1 MKHLLSASLL
11 LVAFA
16 TAPALA
22 EEPTEVEKLRATVE
36 QLQQTVEDLQRR
48 ITELEKQKPE
58 QKTPAEPAPA
68 ATAERGLVPDYNT
81 VADQQPAAP
90 RADNVPLDPELKG
103 FVPIPGTVSM
113 FRLGGSARVD
123 AIHDAGDSGNP
134 SWFNPA
140 SMPVEGQ
147 PGAEGGD
154 RSALH
159 GKGTRMS
166 LELRRNLGSSDKLR
180 IFYEND
186 FFGDSSSSTM
196 TYRLR
201 HLYGQAAN
209 FLVGQTYSGFE
220 NIDSWPDVVDNLGP
234 NAIVNRR
241 QAQIRYTHPISRGRY
256 ARQSVYFG
264 AEMPSTEI
272 DADSEAFPA
281 GTRTVNRMPDFVA
294 GYRLE
299 RKSAHLQLAALGR
312 SLTVE
317 QADGQRDSVAG
328 WGLNLSGAINL
339 FDGDRISYQVVY
351 GEGVARYLNDTN
363 GRDLDAGIGAAGDL
377 EAIPIFAPVIGYGH
391 KWSEEWR
398 STLTYALVR
407 VDAPAS
413 SGPDVIDDTRYASVN
428 LIFQPTKAFR
438 LGLEYLHGEKETA
451 DGSRGSADRID
462 FVVKY
467 DLVK

>member
-1 MKHLLSASLL
+1 MKRLIPASLL
-11 LVAFA
+11 LIVIA
-16 TAPALA
+16 TAPLLA

-36 QLQQTVEDLQRR
+36 QLQKTVQDLQQR
-48 ITELEKQKPE
+48 ITELEKQGAG
-58 QKTPAEPAPA
+58 QKAPAEAAPA
-68 ATAERGLVPDYNT
+68 AATEKTLVPDYNT
-81 VADQQPAAP
+81 VSDQQPAAP

-103 FVPIPGTVSM
+103 FVPIPGTGSM
-113 FRLGGSARVD
+113 FKIGGSARVD
-123 AIHDAGDSGNP
+123 AIYDTGNNGNP
-134 SWFNPA
+134 NWFNPS

-147 PGAEGGD
+147 PGAEGGE

-166 LELRRNLGSSDKLR
+166 LELRRNLGTKDKLR

-234 NAIVNRR
+234 NGIVNRR
-241 QAQIRYTHPISRGRY
+241 QAQIRYTHPVSRGEHD
-256 ARQSVYFG
+256 RQSVYFSV
-264 AEMPSTEI
+264 EMPSTEI
-272 DADSEAFPA
+272 DTELEPFPA
-281 GTRTVNRMPDFVA
+281 GARTVNRLPDLVA

-299 RKSAHLQLAALGR
+299 RKAGHLQLAALGR

-317 QADGQRDSVAG
+317 QSSGARDSVTG
-328 WGLNLSGAINL
+328 WGLNLSGAINVL
-339 FDGDRISYQVVY
+339 EGDRISYQVVY

-363 GRDLDAGIGAAGDL
+363 GLDLDAGVGADGSL
-377 EAIPIFAPVIGYGH
+377 EAIPILAPVIGYAH
-391 KWSEEWR
+391 KWNDTWR
-398 STLTYALVR
+398 STVTYSFVR

-413 SGPDVIDDTRYASVN
+413 SGPDVIDENEFASVN
-428 LIFQPTKAFR
+428 LIYQPTKAFR
-438 LGLEYLHGEKETA
+438 LGLEYLHGTKETA
-451 DGSRGSADRID
+451 DGSKGDADRID